1 MCLCCHQAFSGEN
14 GIPASILN
22 DMRLSKIPLLS
33 LMTFAL
39 SNICDYVELMNLN
52 DIVRVFDLISNTFA
66 VAVDGVNSWYYLV
79 GQNEIKNRH

>member
-1 MCLCCHQAFSGEN
+1 MCLCCHRAFSGVH
-14 GIPASILN
+14 PASILN

-33 LMTFAL
+33 LMTYAP
-39 SNICDYVELMNLN
+39 SNICDYMELMNLN
-52 DIVRVFDLISNTFA
+52 DIVRMFDLISNAFA